1 MTEKVSQF
9 EYKRADISAAAVAIK
24 AAAEKVKSAK
34 SGAELKAIRDGI
46 QKLLADVSTAYC
58 ISEIRYTLNVKD
70 EFYLAEKDYYDENM
84 PNVSAASV
92 EFNKALLSS
101 PYIDELKTL
110 INPLIIDKAR
120 DGVRVMDERIIPER
134 VEENKLVTEYD
145 NLMASLTFEWRGERL
160 TLAQMQK
167 YTKDPD
173 RSVRKAAFTV
183 IGKTLESVS
192 DKLDAY
198 MDKLVAVRTR
208 MAQKM
213 GFADYSEMGDM
224 AIGHFGYGRKEI
236 AVFRESVLREA
247 VPMITRLKGKLCKK
261 LGIDKVHIYDNDNY
275 IKGGNIDPEGT
286 SEQLFA
292 AAQSMYDDMK
302 PELGEFFKQM
312 CDAEAIDYRARENKL
327 GGGYAEIIQNYGQP
341 FIFANFN
348 GTMDDVGVLT
358 HEFGHAYAF
367 KRAYDNDIDLDLGVG
382 GMETAETHSMGMEAL
397 CNKYNGKLYG
407 GREKEATYQQIFDA
421 VNFLPYGV
429 IVDYFQELIYKNY
442 GMTPDERKALWIKLE
457 NEFRPYVD
465 MSDVPYINIGG
476 RWQYQKHI
484 YEVPFY
490 YIDYC
495 LSTCLALQFGELAAV
510 DYADALNRYLGLV
523 EAGGTKTIDVLAQE
537 AGLKSPFDGSA
548 LKELCAAVEKHIED
562 LQ

>member
-1 MTEKVSQF
+1 
-9 EYKRADISAAAVAIK
+9 
-24 AAAEKVKSAK
+24 
-34 SGAELKAIRDGI
+34 
-46 QKLLADVSTAYC
+46 
-58 ISEIRYTLNVKD
+58 
-70 EFYLAEKDYYDENM
+70 
-84 PNVSAASV
+84 
-92 EFNKALLSS
+92 
-101 PYIDELKTL
+101 
-110 INPLIIDKAR
+110 
-120 DGVRVMDERIIPER
+120 
-134 VEENKLVTEYD
+134 
-145 NLMASLTFEWRGERL
+145 
-160 TLAQMQK
+160 
-167 YTKDPD
+167 
-173 RSVRKAAFTV
+173 
-183 IGKTLESVS
+183 
-192 DKLDAY
+192 
-198 MDKLVAVRTR
+198 
-208 MAQKM
+208 
-213 GFADYSEMGDM
+213 
-224 AIGHFGYGRKEI
+224 
-236 AVFRESVLREA
+236 
-247 VPMITRLKGKLCKK
+247 MITRLKGKLCKK

-275 IKGGNIDPEGT
+275 IVGGNIDPEGT

-292 AAQSMYDDMK
+292 SAQSMYDDMK

-397 CNKYNGKLYG
+397 CNKYNAKLYG

-537 AGLKSPFDGSA
+537 AGLKSPFDGNA

>member
-1 MTEKVSQF
+1 MTKKVSQF
-9 EYKRADISAAAVAIK
+9 EYKRADISAAAAAIK
-24 AAAEKVKSAK
+24 AAVEKVKSAK

-46 QKLLADVSTAYC
+46 QKLFADVSTAYC

-84 PNVSAASV
+84 PNVSAAGV

-192 DKLDAY
+192 DKLDTY

-236 AVFRESVLREA
+236 AVFRESVLREV

-302 PELGEFFKQM
+302 PELGAFFKQM

-457 NEFRPYVD
+457 SEFRPYVD

-523 EAGGTKTIDVLAQE
+523 EADGTKTIDVLAQE